1 MKIQSSLIVQ
11 RLFYDLC
18 IYCAIYMSNIPQKCF
33 CSKRLTLLWS
43 SIESFYIPVLKK
55 LLAHLE
61 IHCPISRFRLFWYKL
76 RTVWNLRYIS
86 EGSDDL
92 EQNSYCMNFKT
103 YLPVFH
109 KNDWPQRFASRD
121 WYHLT
126 HLTSILYS
134 CLQKSILF
142 LPLKLPL
149 NWPSVAAD
157 D

>member
-1 MKIQSSLIVQ
+1 MIIVQIFMNLTSCENSYEQSSLIVQ
-11 RLFYDLC
+11 RLICDLC

-103 YLPVFH
+103 YLIRTNFRAD
-109 KNDWPQRFASRD
+109 KFFGAFSRR
-121 WYHLT
+121 
-126 HLTSILYS
+126 TSI
-134 CLQKSILF
+134 CA
-142 LPLKLPL
+142 KLR
-149 NWPSVAAD
+149 
-157 D
+157 